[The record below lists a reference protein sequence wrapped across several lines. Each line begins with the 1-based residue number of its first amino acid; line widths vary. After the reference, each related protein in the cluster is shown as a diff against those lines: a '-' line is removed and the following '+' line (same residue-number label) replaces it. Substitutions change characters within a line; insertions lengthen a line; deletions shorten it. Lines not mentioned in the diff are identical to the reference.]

1 MFRQQPIGHIPQA
14 YLAINYSTKLLH
26 VHTTHVHV
34 YMAMYYMYYLLSFKF
49 MENSELQGLHLKYM
63 YITAL
68 TALPAIAVT
77 HITT

>member
-1 MFRQQPIGHIPQA
+1 
-14 YLAINYSTKLLH
+14 
-26 VHTTHVHV
+26 
-34 YMAMYYMYYLLSFKF
+34 MAMYYMYYLLSFKF

-77 HITT
+77 HITP